1 MWALVINPVSGQ
13 GKGTTVGTYVAG
25 YLNQHKISFTI
36 VTGNSSIALG
46 DHLRTFI
53 DKNPEE
59 YPSFI
64 LSNGGWYPPTPKPD
78 KYTEE
83 NWPLENGEYT
93 EAHAFYWEEES
104 LSWKIMIFRPENDI

>member
-46 DHLRTFI
+46 DHLRTFVN
-53 DKNPEE
+53 KNPECE
-59 YPSFI
+59 GI
-64 LSNGGWYPPTPKPD
+64 IAVGGD
-78 KYTEE
+78 G
-83 NWPLENGEYT
+83 LMR
-93 EAHAFYWEEES
+93 F
-104 LSWKIMIFRPENDI
+104 